1 MSYRNPQI
9 VQPSKAGEIYAAAI
23 GNFGKQVAGTI
34 QAFGDK
40 KRAEEK
46 AANAE
51 AEVNRQIYNKID
63 IENAEMQADM
73 TQKIKDFQ
81 LRDQLA
87 PILTQAIEGYGDAKI
102 ALLTEKNTEMRA
114 FYKKEMQKSYATMMD
129 AKTFTESIQ
138 GDVGR
143 YSTIKNGA
151 DFGSTVGIAGN
162 EIDTQATNQMF
173 LAAIS
178 GKLPNSNISMQ
189 LNENGGIDLTA
200 FADGKPIRTVNST
213 KYGQSGNELIFDAPD
228 TITEMQKEL
237 DAQIKNDAG
246 GLSSDFIS
254 DPEIRRFAT
263 GKDNFQQ
270 QINRID
276 VNGIINKGTDVFKGQ
291 AAAFDAMSNQ
301 RKAFVWRNQLKQ
313 NTGYEG
319 ALNATP
325 EQIAQAYKD
334 VARTELL
341 KEAKIDSAE
350 INGETVYF
358 QGSKPQLVTFKEPT
372 VSKLT
377 EGEKKEKRRF
387 ENLSETEEDINLLF
401 QKLPVKRNSA
411 GLYIGKVDM
420 NDIGIQD
427 KIINSGFS
435 VSSVTAKQT
444 QEEKDNDEEP
454 QIIGYKLK
462 PEGKAST
469 AAFEVLLNV
478 TPQKLMEKML
488 LSKGATAKEAKEKS
502 YTAGFIPPNVEED
515 KYSQYK
521 QE

>member
-1 MSYRNPQI
+1 
-9 VQPSKAGEIYAAAI
+9 
-23 GNFGKQVAGTI
+23 
-34 QAFGDK
+34 
-40 KRAEEK
+40 
-46 AANAE
+46 
-51 AEVNRQIYNKID
+51 
-63 IENAEMQADM
+63 
-73 TQKIKDFQ
+73 
-81 LRDQLA
+81 
-87 PILTQAIEGYGDAKI
+87 
-102 ALLTEKNTEMRA
+102 
-114 FYKKEMQKSYATMMD
+114 
-129 AKTFTESIQ
+129 
-138 GDVGR
+138 
-143 YSTIKNGA
+143 
-151 DFGSTVGIAGN
+151 
-162 EIDTQATNQMF
+162 
-173 LAAIS
+173 
-178 GKLPNSNISMQ
+178 
-189 LNENGGIDLTA
+189 
-200 FADGKPIRTVNST
+200 
-213 KYGQSGNELIFDAPD
+213 
-228 TITEMQKEL
+228 
-237 DAQIKNDAG
+237 
-246 GLSSDFIS
+246 
-254 DPEIRRFAT
+254 
-263 GKDNFQQ
+263 
-270 QINRID
+270 
-276 VNGIINKGTDVFKGQ
+276 
-291 AAAFDAMSNQ
+291 MSNQ

-444 QEEKDNDEEP
+444 QEEKDNNEEP